1 MNSSRQLSEPANVDR
16 NAPQA
21 LRVWAKALGCQPDQ
35 VLHVVRLAGLPEEKL
50 WRSLVK
56 T

>member
-1 MNSSRQLSEPANVDR
+1 MNSSQQRSEPANFH

-21 LRVWAKALGCQPDQ
+21 LRAWAKALGCRPDQ

-50 WRSLVK
+50 WRSLVR